1 MRAPLSWLREYAP
14 LPEGTS
20 GRDVSEALIKIGF
33 EVESVET
40 AGGEIDGPLVIGR
53 VLEFTEAEQKNGK
66 IIRWCRV
73 DVGEQNNGSYAKDS
87 GGDDTTSRGI
97 ICGARNFAV
106 DDLVVVALP
115 GTTLPGG
122 FQIAARK
129 TYGHVSDGMICSAQ
143 ELELGDDHD
152 GIMVLAGDDLV
163 VGADAR
169 PVLGLGEE
177 VLDIAVTP
185 DRGYAWSVR
194 GLARETAH
202 AFGLP
207 FADPVDRAVPASVGD
222 GHPVRLESGG
232 CPLFVAVTVT
242 GVDPEAPSPRWLTSR
257 LQQAGMRPISL
268 AVDVTNYVMLETGQ
282 PLHAYDG
289 AKLAGPIVVRKA
301 RGGETI
307 TTLDDVERPLDADD
321 LVITDDSGPI
331 GIAGVMGGE
340 TTEVGADT
348 ATLVIEAAHFE
359 AISIA
364 RTSRR
369 HKLSSEASRRFE
381 RGVDPGATYAAAH
394 RAASLLVEYGGGE
407 IAAAETVAGA
417 VPELPTLRLDPALP
431 GTIMGAELD
440 ADTVI
445 DNLRLVGVTV
455 AADDHEL
462 TVTPP
467 TWRPDLRDPYD
478 FVEEVGRLYGYDR
491 IAPVLPPAPS
501 GRGLTRSQRSRRLI
515 NAALAQAGYVEVLS
529 FPFLG
534 TGDLDLLEIGADDER
549 RRTMEIANPLS
560 ETQPLLRTT
569 VLPGLIAAAHRNTS
583 RGLVDLA
590 LYELGSVFFAPE
602 QPIAAPRPGV
612 EQRPSAEDL
621 AAMDAAV
628 GHQPRHAAVLLAG
641 DWRPPGWSGPA
652 VPADWRHAIA
662 FAETAAR
669 AVGAT
674 VEVKAAERAPWH
686 PGRCAELSVAGRV
699 IGYAGE
705 LHPRV
710 IEAAGLPERA
720 CAAEFDCDALID
732 LAPDLGTVA
741 AISSHP
747 VAKEDVALIVDEAVP
762 AAEVEAA
769 LVAGA
774 GNLLESVRLFDSYT
788 GPQVGEG
795 KKSLAYAL
803 RFRAPDRTLTDAESA
818 EARDAAV
825 AKAATALNAHQRT
838 L

>member
-1 MRAPLSWLREYAP
+1 MRAPLTWLREYAP
-14 LPEGTS
+14 LPEGTT

-33 EVESVET
+33 EVEAVDRS
-40 AGGEIDGPLVIGR
+40 GGDIIGPLVIGR
-53 VLEFTEAEQKNGK
+53 VLEFTEQEQKNGK

-73 DVGEQNNGSYAKDS
+73 DVGDQNNGSYAQDS
-87 GGDDTTSRGI
+87 GGDDLTSRGI

-106 DDLVVVALP
+106 DDLVAVALP

-122 FQIAARK
+122 FEIAARK
-129 TYGHVSDGMICSAQ
+129 TYGHISDGMICSAA
-143 ELELGDDHD
+143 ELELGEDHA
-152 GIMVLAGDDLV
+152 GIMVLTGADLV
-163 VGADAR
+163 PGADAR

-202 AFGLP
+202 AFGSGYT
-207 FADPVDRAVPASVGD
+207 DPVDRPVPASATD
-222 GHPVRLESGG
+222 GYPVQLESAA
-232 CPLFVAVTVT
+232 CPLFVAITVT
-242 GVDPEAPSPRWLTSR
+242 GVDPAAPSPRWLKQR
-257 LQQAGMRPISL
+257 LQQTGMRPISL

-282 PLHAYDG
+282 PLHAYD
-289 AKLAGPIVVRKA
+289 ADKLTGPIVVRQA
-301 RGGETI
+301 RPGETI
-307 TTLDDVERPLDADD
+307 ITLDDVDRTLDPGD
-321 LVITDDSGPI
+321 LVITDESGPI

-340 TTEVGADT
+340 TTEVGPET
-348 ATLVIEAAHFE
+348 TTLVIEAANFE

-381 RGVDPGATYAAAH
+381 RGVDPGASYAAAH
-394 RAASLLVEYGGGE
+394 RVAALLVEHGGGTVAE
-407 IAAAETVAGA
+407 AETIAGA
-417 VPELPTLRLDPALP
+417 VPEVPTLRLDPALP
-431 GTIMGAELD
+431 GKIMGAPID
-440 ADTVI
+440 PDTVT
-445 DNLRLVGVTV
+445 DHLKQVGVTV
-455 AADDHEL
+455 EVDDQL
-462 TVTPP
+462 LVTPP

-491 IAPVLPPAPS
+491 VPSVLPPAPS
-501 GRGLTRSQRSRRLI
+501 GRGLTRSQHSRRLI
-515 NAALAQAGYVEVLS
+515 NAALAQTGYVEVLS

-534 TGDLDLLEIGADDER
+534 TAELDLLEVGADDER

-583 RGLVDLA
+583 RGLDDLA

-602 QPIAAPRPGV
+602 QPTAAPRPGV
-612 EQRPSAEDL
+612 EGRPSAADL
-621 AAMDAAV
+621 AAMDAAI
-628 GHQPRHAAVLLAG
+628 GHQPRHAAALLTG
-641 DWRPPGWSGPA
+641 DWRPAGWSGPA
-652 VPADWRHAIA
+652 EPADWRHAVA

-674 VEVKAAERAPWH
+674 LTVKPAERAPWH
-686 PGRCAELSVAGRV
+686 PGRCAELSVGGQV
-699 IGYAGE
+699 IGHAGE

-710 IEAAGLPERA
+710 VEAAGLPARA
-720 CAAEFDCDALID
+720 CAVEFDCDALIAA
-732 LAPDLGTVA
+732 APEGGTVA
-741 AISSHP
+741 PISAHP
-747 VAKEDVALIVDEAVP
+747 IAKEDVALIVDSEV
-762 AAEVEAA
+762 AAADVEAA

-774 GNLLESVRLFDSYT
+774 GDLLESVRLFDIYT
-788 GPQVGEG
+788 GPQIGEG

-818 EARDAAV
+818 AARDAAV
-825 AKAATALNAHQRT
+825 NTAATKLNAHQRT

>member
-14 LPEGTS
+14 LPAGTT

-33 EVESVET
+33 EVESVDRS
-40 AGGEIDGPLVIGR
+40 GGDITGPLVIGR
-53 VLEFTEAEQKNGK
+53 VLEFTEQEQKNGK

-73 DVGEQNNGSYAKDS
+73 DVGEHNNGSWAKDS

-115 GTTLPGG
+115 GAVLPGG
-122 FQIAARK
+122 FEIAARK
-129 TYGHVSDGMICSAQ
+129 TYGHISDGMICAAD
-143 ELELGDDHD
+143 ELELGDDHS
-152 GIMVLAGDDLV
+152 GIMVLTGDDLV
-163 VGADAR
+163 LGADAR

-202 AFGLP
+202 AFAVGYT
-207 FADPVDRAVPASVGD
+207 DPVDRPVPASAAD
-222 GHPVRLESGG
+222 GYPVRLESPA
-232 CPLFVAVTVT
+232 CPLFVAITVT
-242 GVDPEAPSPRWLTSR
+242 GVDPAAPSPRWLKQR

-282 PLHAYDG
+282 PLHAYD
-289 AKLAGPIVVRKA
+289 ADLLAGPIVVRQA
-301 RGGETI
+301 RAGESI
-307 TTLDDVERPLDADD
+307 KTLDDVDRLLDQDD

-340 TTEVGADT
+340 TTEVGPET

-381 RGVDPGATYAAAH
+381 RGVDPGASYAAAQ
-394 RAASLLVEYGGGE
+394 RVAALLVEHGGGQVS
-407 IAAAETVAGA
+407 AAETIAGA
-417 VPELPTLRLDPALP
+417 VPEVPTLRLDPALP
-431 GTIMGAELD
+431 GKIMGDAIDVETVLD
-440 ADTVI
+440 H
-445 DNLRLVGVTV
+445 LRQVGVAVT
-455 AADDHEL
+455 AGDQLE
-462 TVTPP
+462 VTPP

-491 IAPVLPPAPS
+491 VPSVLPPAPS

-534 TGDLDLLEIGADDER
+534 AGDLDLLELGADDER

-569 VLPGLIAAAHRNTS
+569 ILPGLIAAAHRNTS
-583 RGLVDLA
+583 RGLDDLA
-590 LYELGSVFFAPE
+590 LYETGSVFFAPE
-602 QPIAAPRPGV
+602 QPTAAPRPAV
-612 EQRPSAEDL
+612 EGRPSVADL
-621 AAMDAAV
+621 AAMDAAI
-628 GHQPRHAAVLLAG
+628 GHQPRHAAALIAG
-641 DWRPPGWSGPA
+641 NWRPAGWSGPA
-652 VPADWRHAIA
+652 EPADWRHAVA

-674 VEVKAAERAPWH
+674 ITVKAAARTPWH

-699 IGYAGE
+699 IGHAGE

-710 IEAAGLPERA
+710 VEAAGLPARA
-720 CAAEFDCDALID
+720 CAVEFDCDALITA
-732 LAPDLGTVA
+732 APDRGTVA
-741 AISSHP
+741 PISAHP
-747 VAKEDVALIVDEAVP
+747 VAKEDVALIVDAEV
-762 AAEVEAA
+762 AAADVEAA
-769 LVAGA
+769 LVTGAGA
-774 GNLLESVRLFDSYT
+774 LLESVRLFDIYT
-788 GPQVGEG
+788 GPQIGEG

-818 EARDAAV
+818 QARDAAV
-825 AKAATALNAHQRT
+825 TQAATTLNAHQRT

>member
-1 MRAPLSWLREYAP
+1 MRAPLSWLREYAQ
-14 LPEGTS
+14 LPEGTT
-20 GRDVSEALIKIGF
+20 GHDVSEALIKIGF
-33 EVESVET
+33 EVETVDQS
-40 AGGEIDGPLVIGR
+40 GGDITGPLVIGR
-53 VLEFTEAEQKNGK
+53 VLEITEQEQKNGK

-73 DVGEQNNGSYAKDS
+73 DVGDHNNGSYAEDS
-87 GGDDTTSRGI
+87 GGDDPTSRGI

-115 GTTLPGG
+115 GAVLPGG
-122 FQIAARK
+122 FEIAARK
-129 TYGHVSDGMICSAQ
+129 TYGHISDGMICAAD
-143 ELELGDDHD
+143 ELELGDDHS
-152 GIMVLAGDDLV
+152 GIMVLTGDDLAP
-163 VGADAR
+163 GQEAR

-202 AFGLP
+202 AFGGG
-207 FADPVDRAVPASVGD
+207 FTDPVDHPVPASASAGY
-222 GHPVRLESGG
+222 PVRLESEA

-242 GVDPEAPSPRWLTSR
+242 GVDPAAPSPRWLTQR

-282 PLHAYDG
+282 PLHAYD
-289 AKLAGPIVVRKA
+289 ADKLTGPIVA
-301 RGGETI
+301 RQAVAGETI
-307 TTLDDVERPLDADD
+307 MTLDDVERKLDPAD

-340 TTEVGADT
+340 TTEVGPET
-348 ATLVIEAAHFE
+348 TTLVIEAAHFE

-381 RGVDPGATYAAAH
+381 RGVDPGASHAAAH
-394 RAASLLVEYGGGE
+394 RVAALLTELGGGTV
-407 IAAAETVAGA
+407 AAAETIAGA
-417 VPELPTLRLDPALP
+417 VPAVPTLRLDPALP
-431 GTIMGAELD
+431 GKIMGD
-440 ADTVI
+440 AIDAATVI
-445 DNLRLVGVTV
+445 DHLRQVGVTV
-455 AADDHEL
+455 TAGDQLE
-462 TVTPP
+462 VTPP

-491 IAPVLPPAPS
+491 VPSVLPPAPS

-515 NAALAQAGYVEVLS
+515 NAALAQAGYVEILS

-534 TGDLDLLEIGADDER
+534 PADLDLLEIGADDDR

-583 RGLVDLA
+583 RGLDDLA
-590 LYELGSVFFAPE
+590 LYEVGSVFFAPE
-602 QPIAAPRPGV
+602 QPTVAPRPGV
-612 EQRPSAEDL
+612 EGRPSAADL
-621 AAMDAAV
+621 AAMDAAI
-628 GHQPRHAAVLLAG
+628 GHQPRHAAALLTG
-641 DWRPPGWSGPA
+641 NWRPAGWTGPA
-652 VPADWRHAIA
+652 EPADWRHAVA

-669 AVGAT
+669 AIGAT
-674 VEVKAAERAPWH
+674 ITATAAERAPWH
-686 PGRCAELSVAGRV
+686 PGRCAELSIGDQV

-710 IEAAGLPERA
+710 VEAAGLPARA
-720 CAAEFDCDALID
+720 CAVEFDADALIAA
-732 LAPDLGTVA
+732 APEGGAVA
-741 AISSHP
+741 PISAHP
-747 VAKEDVALIVDEAVP
+747 VAKEDVALIVDATV
-762 AAEVEAA
+762 ASADVEAA
-769 LVAGA
+769 LVAG
-774 GNLLESVRLFDSYT
+774 GGDLLESVRLFDIYT
-788 GPQVGEG
+788 GPQIGEG

-818 EARDAAV
+818 AARDAAV
-825 AKAATALNAHQRT
+825 TSATTATNAHQRT